1 MKSELRAPTTVGALS
16 RLLPLDNAA
25 VLELDSLSQAS
36 QDAVSDFLK
45 AGTAPNTVRSYQGA
59 LTYWSAW
66 LQVRYGVALG
76 DGPIPAAV
84 AIQFIVD
91 HLNRPQDDGTWTHN
105 LPLRL
110 IRRWSTPRSKLLWDL
125 TLTTRSAFVW
135 QSLANGMG

>member
-76 DGPIPAAV
+76 MG
-84 AIQFIVD
+84 QF
-91 HLNRPQDDGTWTHN
+91 Q
-105 LPLRL
+105 
-110 IRRWSTPRSKLLWDL
+110 RRWRSNSSL
-125 TLTTRSAFVW
+125 TI
-135 QSLANGMG
+135 